1 MKITPCDN
9 TADEVPFNNNKKTS
23 KFNIFDKKKKEC
35 AKGRLVVFSV
45 IQVPGLCLLQHFT
58 CALGRLR
65 SLSFFY
71 MEIICWFNLTG
82 DLL

>member
-9 TADEVPFNNNKKTS
+9 TADEVPIKNNNKKTS
-23 KFNIFDKKKKEC
+23 LIKKKEC

-58 CALGRLR
+58 CALGRLG
-65 SLSFFY
+65 SLSFFC
-71 MEIICWFNLTG
+71 MEIISWFNLTW
-82 DLL
+82 DLP